1 MLFQWVQLVIST
13 HSKSCAM
20 NKHQKEEF
28 DFRPRKKPNMFI
40 EAIAWLFLYGGPFL
54 VVYSITKLLIA
65 FVKSL

>member
-1 MLFQWVQLVIST
+1 
-13 HSKSCAM
+13 M